1 MTRGAAPAPKLAI
14 VVPCYNEEAVVEG
27 TAAVLLGV
35 LEEMREQGKIDAG
48 SFLYFVD
55 DGSLDRTWALVTALH
70 GKDRS
75 VGGLRLSRNVGH
87 QNALVAGLL
96 RVAERAECTISID
109 ADLQDDV
116 AVIPEMVSRYREGAD
131 IVYGIR
137 RERDTDTALKK
148 WTADL
153 FYRLM
158 RMLGAEIVPHHADFR
173 LLSKRALRALSEFR
187 ESNLFLRGIVP
198 LLGFRAG
205 TVVYD
210 RRPRSAGETK
220 YPLRKMLS
228 LAWEGIT
235 SFSVVPLRI
244 LSAVG
249 IVISLVCLILSA
261 WVVWSVLA
269 GRVVPGWA
277 STVLPIFFLGGVQ
290 LVGIG
295 LIGEYV
301 GKVYKEVKGRPR
313 FIMEEEL
320 T

>member
-1 MTRGAAPAPKLAI
+1 MTRGAAPAPTLAI
-14 VVPCYNEEAVVEG
+14 VVPCYNEEPVVEE
-27 TAAVLLGV
+27 TAAVLLEV
-35 LEEMREQGKIDAG
+35 LGEMRGRGKIDAG

-55 DGSLDRTWALVTALH
+55 DGSRDRTWELVAALH
-70 GKDRS
+70 GKDRT

-87 QNALVAGLL
+87 QNALIAGLL
-96 RVAERAECTISID
+96 RVAERAECAISID

-116 AVIPEMVSRYREGAD
+116 AVIPEMVDRYREGAE
-131 IVYGIR
+131 IVYGVR
-137 RERDTDTALKK
+137 RERDSDTAFKK
-148 WTADL
+148 WTAGL

-158 RMLGAEIVPHHADFR
+158 RMLGAEMVPHHADFR
-173 LLSKRALRALSEFR
+173 LLSKRALRALSGFR

-198 LLGFRAG
+198 LLGFRAE

-210 RRPRSAGETK
+210 RRTRFAGETK

-228 LAWEGIT
+228 FAWEGIT
-235 SFSVVPLRI
+235 SFSVIPLRI
-244 LSAVG
+244 VSAVG
-249 IVISLVCLILSA
+249 IAISLMCLILSA
-261 WVVWSVLA
+261 WVLLSAFA

-301 GKVYKEVKGRPR
+301 GKIYKEVKGRPR

-320 T
+320 P

>member
-1 MTRGAAPAPKLAI
+1 MTRGAAPAPTLAI
-14 VVPCYNEEAVVEG
+14 VVPCYNEEPVVEE
-27 TAAVLLGV
+27 TAAALLGV
-35 LEEMREQGKIDAG
+35 LGEMRERGKIDAG

-55 DGSLDRTWALVTALH
+55 DGSRDRTWELVAALH
-70 GKDRS
+70 GKDRT

-87 QNALVAGLL
+87 QNALIAGLL

-116 AVIPEMVSRYREGAD
+116 AAIPEMVDRYREGAD
-131 IVYGIR
+131 IVYGVR
-137 RERDTDTALKK
+137 RERDSDTAFKK
-148 WTADL
+148 WTAGL

-158 RMLGAEIVPHHADFR
+158 RMLGAEMVPHHADFR

-198 LLGFRAG
+198 LLGFQAG

-210 RRPRSAGETK
+210 RRARSAGETK

-235 SFSVVPLRI
+235 SFSVIPLRI
-244 LSAVG
+244 VSAVG
-249 IVISLVCLILSA
+249 IAISLMCLILSA
-261 WVVWSVLA
+261 WVLWSVFA

-277 STVLPIFFLGGVQ
+277 STVLPIYFLGGVQ
-290 LVGIG
+290 LLGIG

-301 GKVYKEVKGRPR
+301 GKVYKEVKRRPR

-320 T
+320 P